1 MPQTSGTVEREAEAA
16 RRRPAQPAGPRR
28 TAKSLVRF
36 TPDEFAIVAERART
50 CGRAP
55 ARFIRE
61 AALGAIP
68 RERRSAANAEL
79 VRQLAR
85 IGNNLN
91 QLAARAHIG
100 APVLEGALET
110 ALAELLS
117 AVRRLEPEAAPA
129 PVDTGSPA

>member
-1 MPQTSGTVEREAEAA
+1 MSETSGAREHGTGSAH
-16 RRRPAQPAGPRR
+16 RRSAQAAGPRR

-36 TPDEFAIVAERART
+36 TPDEFAVVAERART

-68 RERRSAANAEL
+68 RERRSAANSEL

-91 QLAARAHIG
+91 QLAARAHAG
-100 APVLEGALET
+100 APVLEGAIES
-110 ALAELLS
+110 ALLELLS
-117 AVRRLEPEAAPA
+117 AVRRLDSEAAPA
-129 PVDTGSPA
+129 PVDSASPA

>member
-1 MPQTSGTVEREAEAA
+1 M
-16 RRRPAQPAGPRR
+16 
-28 TAKSLVRF
+28 RF
-36 TPDEFAIVAERART
+36 TPDEFAVVAERART

-91 QLAARAHIG
+91 QLAARAHAG
-100 APVLEGALET
+100 APVLEGAIET
-110 ALAELLS
+110 ALSEVLS
-117 AVRRLEPEAAPA
+117 AVRRLDHESAPA
-129 PVDTGSPA
+129 PVDRGSLT

>member
-1 MPQTSGTVEREAEAA
+1 MPQTSGTIARNAQAA
-16 RRRPAQPAGPRR
+16 ARRPAQAAGPRR

-36 TPDEFAIVAERART
+36 TPDEFAVVAERART

-91 QLAARAHIG
+91 QLAARAHSG
-100 APVLEGALET
+100 APVPEGALET
-110 ALAELLS
+110 ALSELLS

-129 PVDTGSPA
+129 PVDQGSSA